1 MSTITTYTRKHFD
14 PVHPDPGL
22 LCVEDFAHALPM
34 ICRGN
39 GHVTTFWSV
48 GEHCICCAK
57 EAAARGY
64 SRRLVLACLLHDAS
78 ECYMSD
84 VPRPL
89 KQEMPRYREIEDHLL
104 SVIYEKYLGS
114 DLTAEEQRMM
124 KQIDNDLLW
133 YDLTNLQDYPMRG
146 RSCLLFIKKR
156 RWFNHSTGKYVSRNW
171 KLVAEGTQI
180 TTEFASFLKALDRL
194 SRS

>member
-104 SVIYEKYLGS
+104 SVIYEK
-114 DLTAEEQRMM
+114 
-124 KQIDNDLLW
+124 
-133 YDLTNLQDYPMRG
+133 
-146 RSCLLFIKKR
+146 
-156 RWFNHSTGKYVSRNW
+156 
-171 KLVAEGTQI
+171 
-180 TTEFASFLKALDRL
+180 
-194 SRS
+194 